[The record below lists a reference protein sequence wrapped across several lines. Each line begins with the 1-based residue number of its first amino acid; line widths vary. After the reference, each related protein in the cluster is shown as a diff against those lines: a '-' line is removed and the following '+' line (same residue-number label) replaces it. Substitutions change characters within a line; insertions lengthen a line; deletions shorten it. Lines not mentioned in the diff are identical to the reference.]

1 MSGSFQLN
9 DDASGLVG
17 TLSGEDKGGN
27 PEPLPAGST
36 ANWTLN
42 DPDGTITMTI
52 STDTLSVQLVPTGKI
67 TATQRR
73 PVGGFGEHSGATTA
87 IDWVGGDSRQCR
99 RFGKRFDCVGTDCA
113 CVACNFVYKPLN
125 RTIRSLWTN

>member
-67 TATQRR
+67 TVTQDAQLGVSVNIPAQPQPLTGSVAIHVNAGALASVSISLAPIAPASPAT
-73 PVGGFGEHSGATTA
+73 S
-87 IDWVGGDSRQCR
+87 S
-99 RFGKRFDCVGTDCA
+99 
-113 CVACNFVYKPLN
+113 
-125 RTIRSLWTN
+125 TNP